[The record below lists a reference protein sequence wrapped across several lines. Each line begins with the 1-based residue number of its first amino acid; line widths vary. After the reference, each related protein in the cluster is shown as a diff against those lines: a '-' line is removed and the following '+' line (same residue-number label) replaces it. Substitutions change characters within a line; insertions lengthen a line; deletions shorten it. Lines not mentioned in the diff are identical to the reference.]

1 MSAENAAPAYERDP
15 ATGDPVYLCKLRMI
29 GPPLELKLTEHAL
42 EWSAGKRA
50 GRAPYKRI
58 ERVRLSF
65 EPVAGSSHSFICSIW
80 DQSGLK
86 MRTASSSWA
95 SMVKREPQNAAYA
108 DFVAEL
114 IRRIEAAGG
123 RTRLE
128 AGFGHLWWWGFSA
141 LSVAIIAMM
150 ATFTLYALAMPQ
162 KGPGLLIAAFTLYFG
177 WLLGNIA
184 LRNKP
189 GVLNANTLPS
199 RLLPER

>member
-1 MSAENAAPAYERDP
+1 MSTENAAPAYERDP

-80 DQSGLK
+80 DPSGLK

-108 DFVAEL
+108 DFVTEL

-128 AGFGHLWWWGFSA
+128 AGFGQLWWWGFSA

-150 ATFTLYALAMPQ
+150 IAFTLYALTMPQ
-162 KGPGLLIAAFTLYFG
+162 KGPGLLIAAFTLNFG

-189 GVLNANTLPS
+189 GVLQANALPS